1 MAGLSSHLGATGER
15 KMFSTLFSMLTE
27 CSSAVEVMPS
37 VPGWLSAE
45 GPSQVLEA
53 TRIPY
58 HKGPSLSKASKGR
71 PAKNPSQASSLFA
84 CPVSD
89 LQMDVKGSQEY
100 SGPPLPPYFK
110 VGWFETLTTPPTT
123 LHSNTKLLFT

>member
-37 VPGWLSAE
+37 VPCCLSAE

-53 TRIPY
+53 TSIPY
-58 HKGPSLSKASKGR
+58 HKGPSLCKGG

-84 CPVSD
+84 CPVFD

-110 VGWFETLTTPPTT
+110 VRWFETLTTPPTT